1 MPSFIDRVVLHVAGG
16 DGGNGCTSVHREKFK
31 PLAGPDGG
39 DGGHGGDVILTVDP
53 RVTTLLSYHRSPHQ
67 RAGNGTPGM
76 GDWRRGTDG
85 KDLVLP
91 VPEGTVV
98 KDSRGQVIADLVG
111 EGTSVVVAQGGT
123 GGRGNFSLASSKR
136 KAPGFHLLG
145 EPGQAG
151 DITLE
156 LKTIA
161 DVARWATPAPA
172 SPPSSPP

>member
-39 DGGHGGDVILTVDP
+39 DGGHGGDVVLTVDP

-98 KDSRGQVIADLVG
+98 KDEGSLNGTYVNRERIDETSLSSGDEVQIGKFRLVYL
-111 EGTSVVVAQGGT
+111 SNA
-123 GGRGNFSLASSKR
+123 
-136 KAPGFHLLG
+136 
-145 EPGQAG
+145 
-151 DITLE
+151 LE
-156 LKTIA
+156 R
-161 DVARWATPAPA
+161 VPVGAPA
-172 SPPSSPP
+172 AEPRPRRGWWSRWRR

>member
-1 MPSFIDRVVLHVAGG
+1 
-16 DGGNGCTSVHREKFK
+16 
-31 PLAGPDGG
+31 
-39 DGGHGGDVILTVDP
+39 
-53 RVTTLLSYHRSPHQ
+53 
-67 RAGNGTPGM
+67 M

-111 EGTSVVVAQGGT
+111 EGTNVVVAEGGT

-161 DVARWATPAPA
+161 ERGPGGLPQRREVLPHRRP
-172 SPPSSPP
+172 